1 MMFSD
6 KQKEYFRDADRRWN
20 IKCGAT
26 RSGKTYMDYY
36 LIPKR
41 IRNCAGLPGKVLI
54 LGNTKGTLQRN
65 IIEPLRD
72 IWGSRLVSDIRSD
85 NTAMLFGERCWC
97 LGADKFTQSDKIRG
111 ASVKYCYGDE
121 VVTWNEGVFDMLKSR
136 MDKSYSKFDGT
147 CNPEGRNHWFR
158 KFLDDAEEKNIDLF
172 VQHYT
177 LDDNP
182 FLPCEVSE
190 AIKHEYAGTVFYDR
204 YVLGKWTNA
213 EGLIY
218 RSFADAPQKFI
229 TESIKTDEI
238 AFATIGVDF
247 GGGSSA
253 HAFNCTAFAKGLR
266 YMVTVADY
274 HRKDAATPAQLYE
287 DFFTFL
293 GICRARLPGVNI
305 VDAYC
310 DSAEQTLIGG
320 LRKEAEE
327 RRAGIDI
334 HNARKGTINDRIR
347 FYCIMQGAGRYF
359 IHSSCR
365 DTIEAFETA
374 MWSDKATADVRLDDG
389 TTNIDSLDAQEY
401 STEYWQKDMMMIRP
415 GGIK

>member
-6 KQKEYFRDADRRWN
+6 MQKTYFRDGHHRWN
-20 IKCGAT
+20 VKCGAT
-26 RSGKTYMDYY
+26 RSGKTYMDYF

-41 IRNCAGLPGKVLI
+41 IRAAAGKPGKVLI
-54 LGNTKGTLQRN
+54 LGNTKGTLQKN

-72 IWGSRLVSDIRSD
+72 IWGGKLVSDIHSD
-85 NTAMLFGERCWC
+85 NTAMLFGERCYC
-97 LGADKFTQSDKIRG
+97 LGADKATQVDRIRG
-111 ASVKYCYGDE
+111 CSVKYCYGDE
-121 VVTWNEGVFDMLKSR
+121 IVTWNKDVFEMLKSR
-136 MDKSYSKFDGT
+136 MDKRYSKFDGT
-147 CNPEGRNHWFR
+147 CNPEGRSHWFK
-158 KFLDDAEEKNIDLF
+158 KFLDTAPEKGVDLYL
-172 VQHYT
+172 QNYT

-182 FLPCEVSE
+182 FLPQEVSE

-204 YVLGKWTNA
+204 YVLGRWTDA

-218 RSFADAPQKFI
+218 RSFADEPTTFI
-229 TESIKTDEI
+229 VDSIDVKNI
-238 AFATIGVDF
+238 VLATIGVDF

-266 YMVTVADY
+266 YMVTAADY
-274 HRKDAATPAQLYE
+274 RRKDAATPAQLYE

-293 GICRARLPGVNI
+293 GICRERLPGVSI
-305 VDAYC
+305 VDVYC

-320 LRKEAEE
+320 LRVEAD
-327 RRAGIDI
+327 RRKAGIDI
-334 HNARKGTINDRIR
+334 HNARKGAINDRIR

-374 MWSDKATADVRLDDG
+374 MWSDKGTADVRLDDG
-389 TTNIDSLDAQEY
+389 KTNIDNLDAQEY
-401 STEYWQKDMMMIRP
+401 STEAWQKDMIGRWTR
-415 GGIK
+415 

>member
-1 MMFSD
+1 MMFSEMQR
-6 KQKEYFRDADRRWN
+6 KYFREADRRWN

-41 IRNCAGLPGKVLI
+41 IRACVGLPGQVLI

-72 IWGSRLVSDIRSD
+72 IWGTELVSDIKTD
-85 NTAMLFGERCWC
+85 NTAVLFGEKCYC

-111 ASVKYCYGDE
+111 SAVKYCYGDE

-136 MDKSYSKFDGT
+136 MDKAYSKFDGT
-147 CNPEGRNHWFR
+147 CNPEGRQHWFK
-158 KFLDDAEEKNIDLF
+158 KFLDSAADKGIDLYL
-172 VQHYT
+172 QEYT

-182 FLPCEVSE
+182 FLPAEVNG
-190 AIKHEYAGTVFYDR
+190 AIKREYAGTVFYDR

-218 RSFADAPQKFI
+218 RNFADDPQRFI
-229 TESIKTDEI
+229 IDEIDVKKI
-238 AFATIGVDF
+238 AFASVGVDF

-253 HAFNCTAFAKGLR
+253 HAFNCTAFEKGLNS
-266 YMVTVADY
+266 MITAADY
-274 HRKDAATPAQLYE
+274 HRKDAATPKELYE
-287 DFFTFL
+287 DFFVFL
-293 GICRARLPGVNI
+293 EVCRKRLPGVPI
-305 VDAYC
+305 IDIYC

-320 LRKEAEE
+320 LRAEADR
-327 RRAGIDI
+327 RRANIDI
-334 HNARKGTINDRIR
+334 HNARKGPIIDRIR

-359 IHSSCR
+359 IHRSCT
-365 DTIEAFETA
+365 DTIEAFESA
-374 MWSDKATADVRLDDG
+374 MWQDKAAADVRLDDG
-389 TTNIDSLDAQEY
+389 TTNIDNLDAQEY
-401 STEYWQKDMMMIRP
+401 STEAWAKDLI
-415 GGIK
+415 GINN